1 MKKISSVLL
10 FLLLVLLGSC
20 NIGGNKNSNSVVFS
34 LNLPKNFNK
43 MFFIQADGKT
53 SYATQITRVI
63 TSAIITVEGPDLKKP
78 IVNKTQVKIEKLST
92 GTFLDVGDVIVPS
105 GKDRLFTVYLINS
118 LGDVVLAGM
127 KEVPSLPAGKE
138 INIGVDMEL
147 ARNFKDFA
155 KDFYPQAITGIKPYD
170 LRSATLTWLP
180 GKDVNL
186 VFTFDRNIDLF
197 KGGTLGGLMGVIEID
212 ADGNTATGVP
222 SLVDSLRP
230 QSLGKIGVDYIL
242 YIEAFSGSNALLVK
256 VGKEDGNDSET
267 TYTVPMKIK
276 FHHLIL
282 QIPYKV
288 VENYITAKTIFY
300 FDAAFITYTSSGKS
314 FADIFPDNKVAVSND
329 MIKLPFFTKEKAQK
343 ITKFKLIHSVPI
355 TQEVS
360 FDFKP
365 FQTKHVF
372 GGVAFLSYS
381 KTSTSEVRIRI
392 ADPYKSVSFEKSLDR
407 FNTSYLEGYVSTM
420 DDIVVL
426 DVEGNTL
433 VPSCNSYATKAY
445 ISFDGGY
452 SFKTIGSWCSGAGE
466 PLLAKSKVIFL
477 MKGVSQG
484 VSNGNSSPAIIE
496 GKVFY
501 LDNNQ
506 VYPEGTTYFTLKNV
520 MNPTFFSD
528 GKEFYQA
535 GITIEDYDLSLI
547 IEKLLTHEN
556 VFSMT
561 ITSVTSPDASAY
573 FYKIISSDDS
583 VGVGLG
589 VWDNYREL
597 SYALIIKSGNDG
609 WQLEK
614 KYTLPNKWIDD
625 ILLTHSGPAFVFS
638 EYDNS
643 GEKLVYWFNNKEIP
657 ISLLNGST
665 SYLGSWLI
673 PPATP
678 VIFWSYWRGNG
689 GEHFNISVGMP

>member
-1 MKKISSVLL
+1 MKKVMGILL
-10 FLLLVLLGSC
+10 FLLLVILGSC
-20 NIGGNKNSNSVVFS
+20 NIGGVQNKNSVVIS

-43 MFFIQADGKT
+43 MFFIQADSEA

-63 TSAIITVEGPDLKKP
+63 TSAVITVEGPDLKKP
-78 IVNKTQVKIEKLST
+78 IVNKTQVKIEKLPT
-92 GTFLDVGDVIVPS
+92 GTFLNVGDVIVPA
-105 GKDRLFTVYLINS
+105 GNDRLFTVYLVNS

-147 ARNFKDFA
+147 ARNFKDSA
-155 KDFYPQAITGIKPYD
+155 KDFYPQSTTGVKPYD

-212 ADGNTATGVP
+212 ADGNPATGVP

-230 QSLGKIGVDYIL
+230 QSLGKIGVDYVL

-300 FDAAFITYTSSGKS
+300 FDAAFITYIASGKS
-314 FADIFPDNKVAVSND
+314 FTDIFPDNKIAVSND
-329 MIKLPFFTKEKAQK
+329 MIKLPFFTKEKAQR
-343 ITKFKLIHSVPI
+343 ITKFKLVHSLPI
-355 TQEVS
+355 TRDVS

-372 GGVAFLSYS
+372 GGAAFLTYS

-392 ADPYKSVSFEKSLDR
+392 ADPYKSVSFEKSLDH
-407 FNTSYLEGYVSTM
+407 FNTSYLEGYVSTI

-426 DVEGNTL
+426 DVEGDTL

-445 ISFDGGY
+445 VSFDGGY

-466 PLLAKSKVIFL
+466 PLLEKNKVMFL
-477 MKGVSQG
+477 IKGGQG
-484 VSNGNSSPAIIE
+484 VSNGNSSPIVIK
-496 GKVFY
+496 GKIFS
-501 LDNNQ
+501 LEDNQ
-506 VYPEGTTYFTLKNV
+506 VYPEGTTYFTLKNI
-520 MNPTFFSD
+520 MSPTFFSD

-535 GITIEDYDLSLI
+535 GITIEDGVLSLI
-547 IEKLLTHEN
+547 IKKLLTHEK
-556 VFSMT
+556 VFSMN
-561 ITSVTSPDASAY
+561 ITSVTSPEASAY
-573 FYKIISSDDS
+573 FYKIVSSDNR
-583 VGVGLG
+583 VGIGLG
-589 VWDNYREL
+589 IWDNYEV
-597 SYALIIKSGNDG
+597 SYALIIKSENDG

-614 KYTLPNKWIDD
+614 KYAISDRWIDE

-643 GEKLVYWFNNKEIP
+643 GEKLIYWFNDKEIP
-657 ISLLNGST
+657 ISILNGST
-665 SYLGSWLI
+665 NYLGEWLI

-678 VIFWSYWRGNG
+678 VIFWSYWGDNG
-689 GEHFNISVGMP
+689 GERFNISVGIP